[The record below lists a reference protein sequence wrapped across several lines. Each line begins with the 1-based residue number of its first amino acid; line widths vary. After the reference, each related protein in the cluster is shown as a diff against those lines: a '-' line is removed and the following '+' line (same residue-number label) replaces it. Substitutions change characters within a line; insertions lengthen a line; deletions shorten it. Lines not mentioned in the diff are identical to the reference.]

1 MKTAYINGI
10 ILNGHEDMVPVPGLA
25 VLVDGENIA
34 GVVLAGEVP
43 AEYTVVDLRDGYLMP
58 GLINL
63 HVHIP
68 GSGKPAKKQA
78 DTKKLV
84 KLITSNGLMQKI
96 GMNLCASYARTELM
110 SGVTTIRSVGGIQ
123 NFDSRL
129 RDQINAGKVVGPR
142 ILAGNMAI
150 SVPGGHMAGSLAYE
164 AHSPEEAAGF
174 VQKIAQDKP
183 DLIKLMLTGGVLDAE
198 KKGEPGVLRM
208 APELVKAACDEAHRL
223 GLPVAA
229 HVESPQGVQV
239 ALENGVDTIE
249 HGAKPTEEILRLFR
263 EQGSALVT
271 TLSPAIPYVLFDPS
285 VSHCDEMGRY
295 NGKIVFDGIVD
306 CAKACLTAGIP
317 VGLGT
322 DTGCPFVT
330 HYDMWRELHYFCKF
344 CDVTPAFALS
354 TATKGNAEIAGLGD
368 TLGTIEAGKC
378 ADMIVTR
385 RNPLER
391 LDALRQLDMVIT
403 RGRRFDAPKVKKMA
417 QVEQELDRF
426 L

>member
-10 ILNGHEDMVPVPGLA
+10 ILNGHEDMIPTPGLA
-25 VLVDGENIA
+25 VLVDGETIT
-34 GVVLAGEVP
+34 GVIPAGEVP
-43 AEYTVVDLRDGYLMP
+43 TEYTAVDLRGGYLMP

-84 KLITSNGLMQKI
+84 KLITSNGLMRRI

-123 NFDSRL
+123 DFDSRL
-129 RDQINAGKVVGPR
+129 RDQINQGKVVGPQ

-164 AHSPEEAAGF
+164 AHSPEEATGF
-174 VQKIAQDKP
+174 VRKIAQDKP
-183 DLIKLMLTGGVLDAE
+183 DLIKLMITGGVLDAE
-198 KKGEPGVLRM
+198 KKGEP

-249 HGAKPTEEILRLFR
+249 HEAKPTEEILRLFR
-263 EQGSALVT
+263 ERSSALVT
-271 TLSPAIPYVLFDPS
+271 TLSPAIPYALFDPA
-285 VSHCDEMGRY
+285 VSHCDEMGQY
-295 NGKIVFDGIVD
+295 NGKIVFEGIVD
-306 CAKACLTAGIP
+306 CAKACLTTGIP

-354 TATKGNAEIAGLGD
+354 TATKGNAKIAGLGD
-368 TLGTIEAGKC
+368 ALGTIEAGKC

-385 RNPLER
+385 KNPLEG
-391 LDALRQLDMVIT
+391 LDALRELEMVIT
-403 RGRRFDAPKVKKMA
+403 YGQCINAPKVKKMV